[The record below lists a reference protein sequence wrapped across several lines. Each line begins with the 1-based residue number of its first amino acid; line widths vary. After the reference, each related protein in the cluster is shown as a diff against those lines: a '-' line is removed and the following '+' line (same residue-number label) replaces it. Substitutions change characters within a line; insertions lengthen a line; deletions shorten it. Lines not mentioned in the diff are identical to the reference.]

1 MGLEIR
7 HIKQDFIINN
17 SKIEVLKDVNLD
29 IKDQEII
36 CIVGPSGCGKS
47 TLLKI
52 IIGLNH
58 ATGGEIILDGKKLT
72 KPTAKEV
79 GIIFQEPRLFP
90 WSTVEKNVGFGIS
103 EKLDKERRKR
113 RIQHHIEL
121 VGLEGFEKAL
131 PGQLSGGMQQR
142 VSIARSLINRPRV
155 LLLDEPFGALDAFTK
170 ISMQQE
176 LLRIWEKE
184 KMTIIMVTHDIDE
197 AIFLADRVVVMS
209 GNLGEVKKI
218 VPIEI
223 SRERD
228 RTSDNFTYYRN
239 EIFKQ
244 FYESSQPEVEY
255 NI

>member
-17 SKIEVLKDVNLD
+17 TKLEVLRDVDLS
-29 IKDQEII
+29 IKNGEII

-52 IIGLNH
+52 IIGLNQ
-58 ATGGEIILDGKKLT
+58 ATGGEIVLDGKKLV

-79 GIIFQEPRLFP
+79 GIIFQESRLFP
-90 WSTVEKNVGFGIS
+90 WSTVEKNVEFGLS
-103 EKLDKERRKR
+103 EKLEREEKEKA
-113 RIQHHIEL
+113 IQRHIEL
-121 VGLEGFEKAL
+121 VGLRGFEKAL

-170 ISMQQE
+170 ITMQQE
-176 LLRIWEKE
+176 LLRIWQQE
-184 KMTIIMVTHDIDE
+184 KMTLIMVTHDIDE
-197 AIFLADRVVVMS
+197 AVYLADRVVVMS
-209 GNLGEVKKI
+209 GASGDVKKI
-218 VPIEI
+218 VPIEV

-228 RTSDNFTYYRN
+228 RTSDDFQYYRN

-244 FYESSQPEVEY
+244 FYESRRQEMEY